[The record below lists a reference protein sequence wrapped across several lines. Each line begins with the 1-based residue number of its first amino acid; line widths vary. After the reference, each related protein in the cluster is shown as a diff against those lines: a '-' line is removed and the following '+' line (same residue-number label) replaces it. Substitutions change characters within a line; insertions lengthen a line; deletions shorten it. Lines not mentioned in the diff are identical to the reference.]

1 MDRTLGIQLL
11 AAAGY
16 GVFYYFFQNETPVV
30 KTLGFLSITIIQI
43 LVLVYYKLEDMH
55 LSITINN
62 R

>member
-11 AAAGY
+11 AVAGY
-16 GVFYYFFQNETPVV
+16 GVFYYFFQNETAVV

-43 LVLVYYKLEDMH
+43 LVLVYYKLEDIH